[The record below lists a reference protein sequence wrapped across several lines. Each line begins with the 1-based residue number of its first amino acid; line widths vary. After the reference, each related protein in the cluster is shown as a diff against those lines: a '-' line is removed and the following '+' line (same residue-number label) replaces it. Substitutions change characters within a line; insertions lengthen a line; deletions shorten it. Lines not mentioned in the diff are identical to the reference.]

1 MPRRKKIKKFI
12 ITSSVT
18 SVVLM
23 TMVLLSAGV
32 LWQRGWLQPRLQSW
46 LQKRVI
52 AKIIK
57 DLQPK
62 LPFVIESYD
71 YDANWTDLK
80 KGKLDRLR
88 LTLKWGDYRIRLS
101 GPIQIEENKTAQEIS
116 LSYQPLTTLEPAKFL
131 VGASDVTTPM
141 PLDLFVKV
149 PSHLR
154 EISDLKELGI
164 NTHAGNWKWPLHGIE
179 MTNVNLMVD
188 WRDHLAQIK
197 LSTKTLAWA
206 DPKNSDHAVNISSPA
221 LLITAPFQLQPL
233 TVGTVGE
240 PSIDVKLSGKSGE
253 LLWGNTYL
261 DLDFKKQILETRVLL
276 KNATAPLELA
286 GANLSIG
293 DGHHENLSLRT
304 ILHSATEYETRWKT
318 RPLPVPE
325 LLKSFSTVLPKAFTK
340 LDFRDGTLETEG
352 RATLTSHE
360 LRHAQ
365 GKVSLENLTMFDKTA
380 ALLLRGLK
388 FQSDFSTEHG
398 IENGRLEIPEL
409 WFHQFKAKLNPT
421 EFSLVPAKGEKKLL
435 LSKGFPLDVTGIPLK
450 IGPVKGVFTDATPKK
465 SSDFEI
471 TTDVGMTE
479 IPLENITRG
488 LCQKKTLPP
497 ASLAFHL
504 NPVEIS
510 STDIET
516 TGALTAKLFD
526 GTIKLEDPSIYDMT
540 SAVPE
545 TNFNLSWDGI
555 ELATLGKWSNF
566 GKMDGTIAGY
576 AEDVVFQS
584 WLPTQFNFK
593 FQLKPHQQKKIVFS
607 TDAMRNLVRVLSG
620 PEALDSLPTYA
631 NWVAFGWP
639 ARLFGGYDVDYFG
652 ISAFSTDSVILVE
665 TLDPPGTKKTDD
677 HYILHGMRFK
687 IPLKTPRY
695 PLVVD
700 AVFMSN
706 YIHTLMGNLHHVSTA
721 NAEEQQKT
729 KSDDAKAKEPENAK
743 SKNDSKKTPA
753 KVQPEPP
760 VSTSKEENDECLPP
774 YSLYR
779 PRTSR

>member
-12 ITSSVT
+12 ITSSITSLALMVT
-18 SVVLM
+18 
-23 TMVLLSAGV
+23 LLISAGV
-32 LWQRGWLQPRLQSW
+32 LWQRGWLQPRLQDW
-46 LQKRVI
+46 LQRRVI

-62 LPFVIESYD
+62 LPFIIESYD
-71 YDANWTDLK
+71 YDANWADLK

-88 LTLKWGDYRIRLS
+88 LTLKWGEYRIRLS
-101 GPIQIEENKTAQEIS
+101 GPIQIDENKTAEEIS
-116 LSYQPLTTLEPAKFL
+116 LSYQPLTTLEPVKFL
-131 VGASDVTTPM
+131 VGASEVTTPL
-141 PLDLFVKV
+141 PLDLFAKV
-149 PSHLR
+149 PSHLQ

-164 NTHAGNWKWPLHGIE
+164 NAHTGNWKWPLHGIE
-179 MTNVNLMVD
+179 LTNLNLMVD
-188 WRDHLAQIK
+188 WRDHLAQVK
-197 LSTKTLAWA
+197 VSTKTLAWA
-206 DPKNSDHAVNISSPA
+206 DPKNSDHAVNIESPA
-221 LLITAPFQLQPL
+221 VAISAPLLLQPL
-233 TVGTVGE
+233 SIGTDTE

-253 LLWGNTYL
+253 FLWGDTYL
-261 DLDFKKQILETRVLL
+261 DLDFKKQVLDTRILL

-293 DGHHENLSLRT
+293 EGHHENLTLRT
-304 ILHSATEYETRWKT
+304 MVRGPSEYETRWKT
-318 RPLPVPE
+318 RQLPVPE
-325 LLKSFSTVLPKAFTK
+325 LLKSFATVLPKAFAK
-340 LDFRDGTLETEG
+340 LGFRDGTLETEG

-360 LRHAQ
+360 IRRAQ
-365 GKVSLENLTMFDKTA
+365 GKVSLENLTMFDKSA
-380 ALLLRGLK
+380 AILIRGLK
-388 FQSDFSTEHG
+388 LWSDFSTEHG

-421 EFSLVPAKGEKKLL
+421 EFSLAVLKGEKKLL
-435 LSKGFPLDVTGIPLK
+435 LPKGIPLEVAGVPLK
-450 IGPVKGVFTDATPKK
+450 IGPVQGVFTDATSQKA
-465 SSDFEI
+465 SDFEFK
-471 TTDVGMTE
+471 TDVGMSE

-488 LCQKKTLPP
+488 LCEKKTLPP

-504 NPVEIS
+504 SPVEIS

-593 FQLKPHQQKKIVFS
+593 FQLKPHLQKKIVFS

-677 HYILHGMRFK
+677 HYILRGMRFK

-706 YIHTLMGNLHHVSTA
+706 YIHTLLGNLHHVSTA
-721 NAEEQQKT
+721 NAEEQQKI
-729 KSDDAKAKEPENAK
+729 KSDDSKAKEPENAK
-743 SKNDSKKTPA
+743 SKNDSKKSPA
-753 KVQPEPP
+753 KVQAEPIT
-760 VSTSKEENDECLPP
+760 TSKEENDECLPP

-779 PRTSR
+779 PRVSR